1 MKIVGIAQRERLHH
15 LLQHAVVRTRRTAPK
30 PHFTGVA
37 LPSRFVA
44 LQEMEPAVLTAA

>member
-1 MKIVGIAQRERLHH
+1 LHH
-15 LLQHAVVRTRRTAPK
+15 LLRQAVVRTRRTAQK

-37 LPSRFVA
+37 RPSRFLA